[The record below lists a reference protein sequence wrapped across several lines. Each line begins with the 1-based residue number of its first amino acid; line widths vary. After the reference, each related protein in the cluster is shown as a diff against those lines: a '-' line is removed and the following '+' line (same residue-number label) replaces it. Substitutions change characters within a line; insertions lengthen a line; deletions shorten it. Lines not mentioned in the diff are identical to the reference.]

1 MIYLPWNLAQRDRF
15 GKSTE
20 RNFSWEDVEIDS
32 IKEKK
37 NNLKRV
43 VPIPIVSQENVHAK
57 PQQLPPDLAVVVE
70 AWSQLP
76 DAIRLAIVAIVRSS
90 NEE

>member
-20 RNFSWEDVEIDS
+20 RYFSWEDVEIDS

-43 VPIPIVSQENVHAK
+43 VPIPIVSQESVHAK
-57 PQQLPPDLAVVVE
+57 PQQLPPNLAE
-70 AWSQLP
+70 IATIWHKLP
-76 DAIRLAIVAIVRSS
+76 AANIPYCV
-90 NEE
+90 

>member
-1 MIYLPWNLAQRDRF
+1 M
-15 GKSTE
+15 
-20 RNFSWEDVEIDS
+20 
-32 IKEKK
+32 
-37 NNLKRV
+37 
-43 VPIPIVSQENVHAK
+43 PIVSQENVHAK
-57 PQQLPPDLAVVVE
+57 PQQLSPDLAVVVE

>member
-43 VPIPIVSQENVHAK
+43 VPIPIVSQESVHAK
-57 PQQLPPDLAVVVE
+57 PQQLPPDLALVIE
-70 AWSQLP
+70 TWPQLP
-76 DAIRLAIVAIVRSS
+76 DAIRSAIMAIARSY
-90 NEE
+90 NYQ

>member
-1 MIYLPWNLAQRDRF
+1 MAQRDRF

-37 NNLKRV
+37 NKSKRV
-43 VPIPIVSQENVHAK
+43 RPIPIVSQENVHAK
-57 PQQLPPDLAVVVE
+57 PQQLPPDLAEIVAV
-70 AWSQLP
+70 WPKRPS
-76 DAIRLAIVAIVRSS
+76 AIRSAIVAVVRSS
-90 NEE
+90 NEQ